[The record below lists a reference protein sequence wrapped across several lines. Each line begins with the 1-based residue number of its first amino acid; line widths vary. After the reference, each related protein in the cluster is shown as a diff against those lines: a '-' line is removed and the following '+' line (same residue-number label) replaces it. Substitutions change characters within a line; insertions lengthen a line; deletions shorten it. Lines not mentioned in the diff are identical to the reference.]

1 MKETS
6 EKETALDR
14 QRREKAEYLV
24 KQMTLEEK
32 VSQTMNQA
40 PAIERLGIK
49 AYNWWNEGLHGVAR
63 AGVATIFPQAIGL
76 AATFDEDL
84 IETVGEA
91 VSTEARA
98 KYHMQQRYG
107 DTDIYKGLTLWAPNI
122 NIFRDPRWGRGHETY
137 GEDPWLTSRLGIRYI
152 RGLQGSHEKYL
163 KTAACVKHFA
173 VHSGPEELRHS
184 FDAEVSE
191 KDLRETYLPAFEAC
205 VKDGD
210 VEAVMGAYNRV
221 NGVPCCGNEYLLET
235 ILRKEWGFHGHVV
248 SDCWAIK
255 DFHEGHGVT
264 DSPVESVSMAM
275 NHGCDL
281 NCGNLFTYLIQAVKE
296 GKVKEER
303 LDEAVIRLLT
313 TRLKLGALGKM
324 EEDDPYAG
332 ISYLEVDSPAMKKL
346 NRSAAGKSV
355 VLLKNTEGLLPID
368 TKRYKT
374 IGVIGPN
381 ADSRRALVGNYE
393 GTASEYVTVLEGI
406 REAAEP
412 EARVLYSEG
421 CHLYKSNVS
430 GLGARN
436 DRLSEVKGICRE
448 SDIVIACM
456 GLDSTLEGEQGDTGN
471 IYAGGDKPD
480 LMLPGLQQKILETAY
495 DSGKPVVLVLLAGS
509 AMAVSWADEHLPAI
523 LTAWYPGAE
532 GGRGV
537 ADVLFGTVNPEGRLP
552 VTFYRTTEEL
562 PDFTDYSMEGRTYR
576 FMKQKALYPFGFG
589 LSYTEF
595 SCSGLEVSER
605 DSVDNGVEVKLCV
618 ANCGERWGRETIQ
631 VYVGRKEDHDRNP
644 QLKAAVKVGLEPGE
658 EKTISIHLP
667 ADAFAVYDENGKRYI
682 DACTYQIF
690 AGGSQPDQRSAEL
703 KKQRVLCAEVRSVRK
718 YCIDETI

>member
-32 VSQTMNQA
+32 VFQTMNQA

-303 LDEAVIRLLT
+303 LDEAVIRLFT

-406 REAAEP
+406 R
-412 EARVLYSEG
+412 
-421 CHLYKSNVS
+421 K
-430 GLGARN
+430 
-436 DRLSEVKGICRE
+436 
-448 SDIVIACM
+448 
-456 GLDSTLEGEQGDTGN
+456 
-471 IYAGGDKPD
+471 
-480 LMLPGLQQKILETAY
+480 
-495 DSGKPVVLVLLAGS
+495 
-509 AMAVSWADEHLPAI
+509 
-523 LTAWYPGAE
+523 
-532 GGRGV
+532 
-537 ADVLFGTVNPEGRLP
+537 
-552 VTFYRTTEEL
+552 
-562 PDFTDYSMEGRTYR
+562 
-576 FMKQKALYPFGFG
+576 
-589 LSYTEF
+589 
-595 SCSGLEVSER
+595 
-605 DSVDNGVEVKLCV
+605 
-618 ANCGERWGRETIQ
+618 
-631 VYVGRKEDHDRNP
+631 
-644 QLKAAVKVGLEPGE
+644 
-658 EKTISIHLP
+658 
-667 ADAFAVYDENGKRYI
+667 
-682 DACTYQIF
+682 
-690 AGGSQPDQRSAEL
+690 QRSRRL
-703 KKQRVLCAEVRSVRK
+703 GYFTRK
-718 YCIDETI
+718 AVIFIKAMFPDWVPGMTGCRR